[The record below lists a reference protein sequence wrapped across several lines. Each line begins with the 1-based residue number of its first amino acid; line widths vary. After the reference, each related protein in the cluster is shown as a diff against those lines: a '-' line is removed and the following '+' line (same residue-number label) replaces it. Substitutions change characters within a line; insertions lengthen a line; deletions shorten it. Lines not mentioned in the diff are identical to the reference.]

1 MTQLDIVKAFLQD
14 AEIQEKYGLTPAE
27 VDQMTTQSQF
37 NGDTQILVSL
47 IRRMVMDVE
56 DKMKTPLVAAA
67 AMNNLLE
74 TTLR

>member
-1 MTQLDIVKAFLQD
+1 MIEPDIVKAFLQD
-14 AEIQEKYGLTPAE
+14 AEIQEKYGLTSAE

-37 NGDTQILVSL
+37 KGDAQILVSL

-56 DKMKTPLVAAA
+56 DKSKTTLVAAS

>member
-14 AEIQEKYGLTPAE
+14 TEIQEKYGLTPAE
-27 VDQMTTQSQF
+27 VDQMTTQSQY
-37 NGDTQILVSL
+37 NGDAQLVVSL

-56 DKMKTPLVAAA
+56 DKSKTPLVAAS

>member
-14 AEIQEKYGLTPAE
+14 AEIQQKYGLTPA
-27 VDQMTTQSQF
+27 DINQMTTQTQF
-37 NGDTQILVSL
+37 KEEAQVLVSI

-56 DKMKTPLVAAA
+56 DKSKTPLVAAS

>member
-1 MTQLDIVKAFLQD
+1 MTQLDIIKAFLQD
-14 AEIQEKYGLTPAE
+14 TEIQQKYGLTPAE
-27 VDQMTTQSQF
+27 VNQMTMQSQF
-37 NGDTQILVSL
+37 SEDAQVLVSL

-56 DKMKTPLVAAA
+56 DKSKTPLVAAS

>member
-14 AEIQEKYGLTPAE
+14 TEIQEKYGLTPADI
-27 VDQMTTQSQF
+27 DQMTTQSQF